1 MEYVRTEGDLDCRE
15 LPLLAALL
23 YCWCWGSPRGEMECC
38 DDDDTAGDLALLL
51 FLLVVGRRVAPFS
64 TGGGL
69 RGVDAGEGMTTCEL
83 RSDSEGFLLLLPLV
97 LPAAVLF
104 IAFVAGMI
112 ASANPNSS
120 SLDDFAAAALDDSSS
135 RLFCLFFDFFDSS

>member
-1 MEYVRTEGDLDCRE
+1 
-15 LPLLAALL
+15 
-23 YCWCWGSPRGEMECC
+23 MECC

-51 FLLVVGRRVAPFS
+51 FLLVVGRRAAPPPFS

-97 LPAAVLF
+97 LPAAGLF

-135 RLFCLFFDFFDSS
+135 RLFCLFFDFFDLQ